1 MDALELMLNRRSAL
15 KLGAPGPSDGEL
27 GRMFECAVR
36 APDHGRLRPWQFV
49 VIGTEQRAAF
59 GEVMADSLARRDP
72 AASGEALRKERDKAF
87 RAPVIVVVATKLRKG
102 HKIPEIEQVASASA
116 AAQTIMLTAPA
127 LGYGAVWKT
136 GAPAYDPAVKAAL
149 GVGVEDE
156 IIGFLY
162 IGTDLG
168 GSSAFPRPDA
178 REYVSNWAGKVGI
191 SA

>member
-1 MDALELMLNRRSAL
+1 MDALELMLNRGSAL
-15 KLGAPGPSDGEL
+15 KLGPPGPADADL
-27 GRMFECAVR
+27 RHMFDCAVR
-36 APDHGRLRPWQFV
+36 APDHGRLRPWHFV
-49 VIGTEQRAAF
+49 VIGTDQRAAF
-59 GEVMADSLARRDP
+59 GQVMAESLARRDP
-72 AASGEALRKERDKAF
+72 AASEEALRKERDKAF
-87 RAPVIVVVATKLRKG
+87 RAPVIVVVAAKLRKG

-116 AAQTIMLTAPA
+116 AAQTIMLAAPA

-149 GVGVEDE
+149 GLAGEDE

-178 REYVSNWAGKVGI
+178 GDHVTNWAGGGGGSV
-191 SA
+191 